1 MQINSISSVVF
12 PQEEPKS
19 GLCCCICQSTLGFRP
34 SRWFEKFKLKKTQ
47 KNSCLFFTSGF
58 PRTEHGLGFSAPLK
72 CHSHFPG
79 GKLRHKRPEF
89 GSRAELKWET
99 LIPRDLPC
107 PKSQEFERKRSS
119 GSKALQLDISE
130 GFNDV
135 KLIYLEGKSFK
146 YPCREH

>member
-1 MQINSISSVVF
+1 MLF
-12 PQEEPKS
+12 PFFGGETEAQEA
-19 GLCCCICQSTLGFRP
+19 RV
-34 SRWFEKFKLKKTQ
+34 
-47 KNSCLFFTSGF
+47 
-58 PRTEHGLGFSAPLK
+58 
-72 CHSHFPG
+72 
-79 GKLRHKRPEF
+79 